1 MARAVNWAPSRALG
15 VRVTVTKPPA
25 SSTAMAPTG
34 AAGPIAGR
42 HTSLTALAARCCA
55 PAGIVPGASSARRL
69 GAYFRF
75 DTDVCGLR
83 TRRRRSGS
91 FYVHICSRSR
101 FAQAHNRFT
110 QGINCRNH
118 IDTIHIHTCV
128 VLTFT
133 QEYELKV
140 YTPYNQTVALGLGSE
155 RNGGGA
161 PSTAEGHTHAF
172 GCTEEKLVLGLKQV
186 GSRNDAPYDRVTGAG
201 FVAAHN
207 GQYADALSKV
217 PSPYSSPK
225 PPARSQPRS

>member
-1 MARAVNWAPSRALG
+1 LAGGLAWMVWWRCERATWATMRAGPRWLAIPTCITIAGGERAVMARAVKWAPSRALG
-15 VRVTVTKPPA
+15 VRVTVTKAPA

-69 GAYFRF
+69 GAYFQF

-110 QGINCRNH
+110 QGRNCRNH

-133 QEYELKV
+133 QEQGRGASRKV
-140 YTPYNQTVALGLGSE
+140 
-155 RNGGGA
+155 
-161 PSTAEGHTHAF
+161 
-172 GCTEEKLVLGLKQV
+172 K
-186 GSRNDAPYDRVTGAG
+186 
-201 FVAAHN
+201 
-207 GQYADALSKV
+207 
-217 PSPYSSPK
+217 
-225 PPARSQPRS
+225 